1 MSKLRLLGAIVAG
14 LVLATFPFLRYAGG
28 HVHRRPHMDHAPH
41 HGGQLGM
48 SGDRHVEIVRRA
60 DRIEVFVSDAQR
72 RPLAIAGGRLTFDG
86 AAAVPLVIAGDRL
99 VGDDTGSSRDVE
111 VHAELTDGT
120 SVRIDFVLPD

>member
-1 MSKLRLLGAIVAG
+1 MSKLRLLGAIAAG

-48 SGDRHVEIVRRA
+48 SGDHHVEIVHRA
-60 DRIEVFVSDAQR
+60 DCVEIFVSDAQR
-72 RPLAIAGGRLTFDG
+72 RPLAVAGGRLTIDG
-86 AAAVPLVIAGDRL
+86 VATVPLVVSGDKLIADAA
-99 VGDDTGSSRDVE
+99 GSARDVE
-111 VHAELTDGT
+111 VHAELADGS